1 MTQSLGRLLLLSS
14 SALCLVATAAPSL
27 AQDVAPQ
34 TDPARAANDAA
45 DIVVTAR
52 RVEERLQDV
61 PISIT
66 VFNQEQI
73 TNRNIVNPSDLAT
86 YTPSLSANRQYGT
99 EKSSFSIRGFVQEL
113 GTQPS
118 VAVYFA
124 DVVAPRGQ
132 GPTTSGSGTMPGSMF
147 DLQNVQVLKGP
158 QGTLFGRNTT
168 GGAVLLVPQRP
179 TADLEGYVEGS
190 YGNYDMKRF
199 QAVANIPLA
208 DTFKVRLGVDRMVR
222 DGYLRNRSGVG
233 PSDFANVNY
242 WGARLSILGE
252 LTPNLEN
259 YIVASYNRSKTRG
272 TLPRVIACARPALFT
287 QFLASFGCAQV
298 DRQRNRGDGYYD
310 VENNVRDPQVLLEQ
324 WQVIN
329 TTKWQASDTLTIK
342 NIVSYAEFRERT
354 RINLFGDN
362 LVLSPTTAFQLAA
375 IEPGPSG
382 NNASQSTF
390 TEELQFQGNVGDG
403 RFTWQAGGYLEISN
417 PLTTSSQYS
426 QLYST
431 CTDTAAFACVAP
443 ITSFGIVGSVSL
455 IDQRYRF
462 RNIAGY
468 AQGTYR
474 FADQLSLTA
483 GIRYT
488 SDRTEAVARNA
499 VRNFSPFVPS
509 PITCSRS
516 GTPLAGFAAR
526 DACRETFVVESSRP
540 TWMIDLEYKPDPDM
554 LLYAKYS
561 RGYRQGVINLLPRTV
576 SLTQTDPE
584 KVDTY
589 ELGAKTSFRGA
600 VSGTFNIAAFYND
613 FTNQQIQG
621 NLTPRGPEFPT
632 NVLLNAGKSRIWG
645 IEADASL
652 RLFQGFQLD
661 LAYAYLDTKL
671 ISLTKPDFSA
681 DPFYRGVDLT
691 AAIDGPLAYSPK
703 HRLTVTGTY
712 TLPLDESIGTV
723 ALSAT
728 YTYTSEQFGTH
739 ADDAFV
745 GQFGFN
751 PGILPATNLVNL
763 NLNWKSVGGL
773 PLDLSAFATNV
784 TNQQYHVAIGG
795 IGGAGY
801 ESIVIGEPRMFGARL
816 RFRFGR

>member
-1 MTQSLGRLLLLSS
+1 MRKSRRQILLSTS
-14 SALCLVATAAPSL
+14 SALFLLATPAL
-27 AQDVAPQ
+27 AQEDSR
-34 TDPARAANDAA
+34 DPAERAEPSDDPA

-66 VFNQEQI
+66 VFNQAQI
-73 TNRNIVNPSDLAT
+73 TDRNIVNPSDLAT

-132 GPTTSGSGTMPGSMF
+132 GPTTSGSGTMPGSLF

-179 TADLEGYVEGS
+179 TDRLEGYVEGS
-190 YGNYDMKRF
+190 YGNYDMRRF

-208 DTFKVRLGVDRMVR
+208 DTFKVRLGVDRMIR

-233 PSDFANVNY
+233 PGDFANVNY
-242 WGARLSILGE
+242 WGARLSILGD

-259 YIVASYNRSKTRG
+259 YIVATYNHSKTRG
-272 TLPRVIACARPALFT
+272 TLPRLAACARTPLFT
-287 QFLASFGCAQV
+287 QFLAALGCAQL
-298 DRQRNRGDGYYD
+298 DRQTNRGDGYYD
-310 VENNVRDPQVLLEQ
+310 VENNIPDPLVKLEQ

-329 TTKWQASDTLTIK
+329 TTTWRASDNLTIK
-342 NIVSYAEFRERT
+342 NIASYAEFREQS

-362 LVLSPTTAFQLAA
+362 LIISPTAAFQLAA

-382 NNASQSTF
+382 VNTAQSTF
-390 TEELQFQGNVGDG
+390 TEELQFQGRTDDG
-403 RFTWQAGGYLEISN
+403 RFTWQAGAYIEISN
-417 PLTTSSQYS
+417 PLKNSSQFS
-426 QLYST
+426 QLYAT
-431 CTDTAAFACVAP
+431 CTDTAAFACTAP
-443 ITSFGIVGSVSL
+443 ITAFGVVGSVSL

-474 FADQLSLTA
+474 FTDQLSLTA
-483 GIRYT
+483 GVRYT
-488 SDRTEAVARNA
+488 SDRTEATGRNA
-499 VRNFSPFVPS
+499 TRSFSPFAPV
-509 PITCSRS
+509 PITCSR
-516 GTPLAGFAAR
+516 TTAPLPSFDAR
-526 DACRETFVVESSRP
+526 EICRETFVIESSRP
-540 TWMIDLEYKPDPDM
+540 TWMVDLEYKPNADM
-554 LLYAKYS
+554 MVYAKYS
-561 RGYRQGVINLLPRTV
+561 RGYRQGAINLLPRTV
-576 SLTQTDPE
+576 NLTQTEPE

-589 ELGAKTSFRGA
+589 EIGAKTSFRGA
-600 VSGTFNIAAFYND
+600 ISGTFNVAAFYND

-621 NLTPRGPEFPT
+621 NLVPRGPEFPT

-645 IEADASL
+645 IEADAVL
-652 RLFQGFQLD
+652 QLFSGFRLD

-671 ISLTKPDFSA
+671 ITLTKPSFAA
-681 DPFYRGVDLT
+681 DPIYRDVDLT
-691 AAIDGPLAYSPK
+691 AAINGPLAYSPK
-703 HRLTVTGTY
+703 HRLSVTGTY
-712 TLPLDESIGTV
+712 TLPLDESVGEV
-723 ALSAT
+723 SLSAT

-739 ADDAFV
+739 ADDPFV
-745 GQFGFN
+745 TQFGFN
-751 PGILPATNLVNL
+751 PGLLPATNLVNL
-763 NLNWKSVGGL
+763 NLNWKSIGGL
-773 PLDLSAFATNV
+773 PIDLSAFATNL
-784 TNQQYHVAIGG
+784 TSQKYHVAIGG
-795 IGGAGY
+795 VGGAGY

-816 RFRFGR
+816 RYRFGR